1 LNTRFPREREFD
13 FKNAVLHFVPGDG
26 PNALVQAISRTDKLQ
41 IGILTLYCVD
51 TTLPEYCL
59 ENKINYESLGFSK
72 KHLLQQYITLV
83 KFLFSKKPR
92 VVFAHSY
99 YPSLLCA
106 AAAPIFRNI
115 KFISVRHHNQVH
127 ILSKNRKA
135 IFLDKLIASLSFH
148 TVAVSKAVK
157 ATMVSQKA
165 VASKITVIYNG
176 LPNPGRKYHK
186 ADVATDRKT
195 FNLIALGRIDW
206 QKNYEGMLR
215 SVAHAVSSGYDLKL
229 SILGGGNNNYL
240 NTLIELQTELGLEN
254 VVEWL
259 GRKADIYPY
268 LQNSDLFVHSA
279 IDEACPLVL
288 IETMMFG
295 IPIFSTN
302 LGGSQDV
309 LDGYYLGSDPR
320 KIESFS
326 TGLMNSL
333 DNLADMREHAF
344 EISEAV
350 IADFSD
356 EKMQIEYTNFAKSI
370 M

>member
-1 LNTRFPREREFD
+1 MNTIFPRETELKC
-13 FKNAVLHFVPGDG
+13 KNSVLHFVPGDG
-26 PNALVQAISRTDKLQ
+26 PNALVQAISRTEKLE

-51 TTLPEYCL
+51 KTLPQYCL
-59 ENKINYESLGFSK
+59 ENKISHQSLGFSK
-72 KHLLQQYITLV
+72 KNLMRQYIALV

-106 AAAPIFRNI
+106 AAAPIFRNT

-127 ILSKNRKA
+127 ILSQNRKA
-135 IFLDKLIASLSFH
+135 IFIDKLIAKLCFH

-157 ATMVSQKA
+157 TTMVSQKA
-165 VASKITVIYNG
+165 IPSKITVIYNG
-176 LPNPGRKYHK
+176 LPNPNRKYHK
-186 ADVATDRKT
+186 TDLAIDRKT
-195 FNLIALGRIDW
+195 FSLIALGRIDW

-215 SVAHAVSSGYDLKL
+215 SVAHVVRCGYDLRL
-229 SILGGGNNNYL
+229 SILGAGDNNYL
-240 NTLIELQTELGLEN
+240 STLRELQTELGLEN

-268 LQNSDLFVHSA
+268 LQEADLFIHTA

-320 KIESFS
+320 EIESFS
-326 TGLMNSL
+326 TGLINSL
-333 DNLADMREHAF
+333 NDLVALRKHAL
-344 EISEAV
+344 ETSVRV
-350 IADFSD
+350 ITDFSD
-356 EKMQIEYTNFAKSI
+356 KKMQDEYTKFSLLI
-370 M
+370 T